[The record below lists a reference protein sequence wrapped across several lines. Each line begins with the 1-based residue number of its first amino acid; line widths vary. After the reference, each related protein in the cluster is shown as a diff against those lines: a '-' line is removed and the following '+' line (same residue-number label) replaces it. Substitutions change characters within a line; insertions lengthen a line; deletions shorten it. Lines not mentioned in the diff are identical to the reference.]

1 MESNINLSISKVSHI
16 HAITADFLTK
26 ELSEQGF
33 DDFASSHGNILFQL
47 SVNPEMTMKE
57 LSQKINRDKSTTTV
71 LVRKLM
77 KEGYVEEKPSEE
89 DKRSKII
96 SLTQK
101 GQQYQKITSNIS
113 KQLLDTF
120 YKGFTEDEK
129 SQFISFLEKIE
140 KNFDQNV

>member
-1 MESNINLSISKVSHI
+1 MESNIKTSISQVSHL

-26 ELSEQGF
+26 ELSAQGF

-47 SVNPEMTMKE
+47 SVNPQMSMKE

-77 KEGYVEEKPSEE
+77 KEGYVEEKTSDE

-101 GQQYQKITSNIS
+101 GRQYQEITSNIS
-113 KQLLDTF
+113 KQLLETF
-120 YKGFTEDEK
+120 YRGFSEEEK
-129 SQFISFLEKIE
+129 QQFLSYLERIQ
-140 KNFDQNV
+140 KNFE